1 MQHGDWSFH
10 GDRRQVTVPALH
22 RLPDTTMNVL
32 PPRSRLP
39 LGRASFRLLR
49 QDGDLY
55 VDKTRDMAEMIR
67 EGEPYAFLAR
77 PRRFGKSLLTTTLE
91 ALFRGERDLF
101 AGTWIQDSDWSWEAH
116 PVIRLDMSE
125 MSWRNPDALRS
136 DLYRILT
143 DMYGDFQEEA
153 PAGIRNPG
161 YLLRTLLR
169 RLSAQNRVVVL
180 IDEYDA
186 PIIRNLQRPQALT
199 DIREELRDF
208 YGILKASEEHLRF
221 VFLTG
226 ITRFART
233 SIFSGLNNL
242 RDLSH
247 LVQCCAVVG
256 FTEADLNGSLAPYVE
271 IAAATQEC
279 SVSALRD
286 RLRDWYDGYLF
297 AAGGQR
303 VYNPYSLLSCLKARK
318 FGNYWA
324 ETATPTFLV
333 ELIQAGRYDITDI
346 ARLDPEAVP
355 RAVYEPEAPD
365 VSALLYQTGY
375 LTLQG
380 EGTGGIP
387 RLGFP
392 NREVEHTFAESLL
405 PLYGARADLVRGQ
418 LGPLGQ
424 AWAQQDHAGFFS
436 HFNGLLQELNYAIIP
451 DPHRLYQM
459 LLHLLFTLLGY
470 HPLSEQPTLT
480 GRLDTVVEMP
490 DQVVILEYKLG
501 NTAAQAIRQIVER
514 DYGQRF
520 AGRGKTVVGLGVEID
535 AQRRQVVAWQ
545 TQTPR

>member
-1 MQHGDWSFH
+1 MGTGRSFH

-101 AGTWIQDSDWSWEAH
+101 AGTWIQDSDWSWVAH

-136 DLYRILT
+136 DLCRILT

-247 LVQCCAVVG
+247 LVQCCAVAG
-256 FTEADLNGSLAPYVE
+256 FTEADLNGSLAPYV
-271 IAAATQEC
+271 AAAAAAQQC
-279 SVSALRD
+279 SVPTLRD

-303 VYNPYSLLSCLKARK
+303 VYNPYSLLSCLEGQE

-346 ARLDPEAVP
+346 ARLDPAVVT

-380 EGTGGIP
+380 EGTDGIP

-392 NREVEHTFAESLL
+392 NREVERTFAESLL

-424 AWAQQDHAGFFS
+424 AWARQDHAGFFAR
-436 HFNGLLQELNYAIIP
+436 FNGLLQELNYALIP
-451 DPHRLYQM
+451 DQHRLYQM

-480 GRLDTVVEMP
+480 GRLDTVVEMA
-490 DQVVILEYKLG
+490 DRVVILEYKLG

-514 DYGQRF
+514 DYGHRF
-520 AGRGKTVVGLGVEID
+520 AGRGKTVGLGVEID

-545 TQTPR
+545 AQTLG

>member
-1 MQHGDWSFH
+1 
-10 GDRRQVTVPALH
+10 
-22 RLPDTTMNVL
+22 MNVL
-32 PPRSRLP
+32 SPRSRLP

-67 EGEPYAFLAR
+67 GGGPYAFLAR

-116 PVIRLDMSE
+116 PVIRLDMSTVGGLDRLE
-125 MSWRNPDALRS
+125 LRRKLCEHLAEIFKAHSEDVPVDTRHPDR
-136 DLYRILT
+136 
-143 DMYGDFQEEA
+143 
-153 PAGIRNPG
+153 
-161 YLLRTLLR
+161 LLRFLILL
-169 RLSAQNRVVVL
+169 LSTQNRVVVL
-180 IDEYDA
+180 VDEYDA
-186 PIIRNLQRPQALT
+186 PIIRNLQRPQTLT

-226 ITRFART
+226 VTRFART

-242 RDLSH
+242 RDISH
-247 LVQCCAVVG
+247 MARYSTLVG
-256 FTEADLNGSLAPYVE
+256 FTEADLDGPLAPYV
-271 IAAATQEC
+271 AAAAAAQQC
-279 SVSALRD
+279 SVPTLRD

-303 VYNPYSLLSCLKARK
+303 VYNPYSLLSCLEDQA

-333 ELIQAGRYDITDI
+333 ELIQAGRYDITNI

-375 LTLQG
+375 LTLQ
-380 EGTGGIP
+380 EEETDSVA

-392 NREVEHTFAESLL
+392 NREVERTFAESLL

-424 AWAQQDHAGFFS
+424 AWARQDHAGFFS
-436 HFNGLLQELNYAIIP
+436 RFNGLLQELNYAIIP

-459 LLHLLFTLLGY
+459 LLHLIFTLLGY

-480 GRLDTVVEMP
+480 GRLDTVVEMA
-490 DQVVILEYKLG
+490 DRVVILEYKLG
-501 NTAAQAIRQIVER
+501 DSATRALRQIAETG
-514 DYGQRF
+514 YWQRF
-520 AGRGKTVVGLGVEID
+520 VGKGKTVVGLGVEID
-535 AQRRQVVAWQ
+535 GQRRQVMAWQ
-545 TQTPR
+545 AQVFRQEPCGLP